1 MFDKKELKEKGLES
15 LIEHLMGMGDGEE
28 KAEECSPE
36 EMLEKGSEEKPKVEM
51 KVVEVKAKPKF
62 KVGNVEMEDESI
74 EEILE
79 RKKKKELEA

>member
-15 LIEHLMGMGDGEE
+15 LIEHLMGLSDGEE
-28 KAEECSPE
+28 KSEEACEPE
-36 EMLEKGSEEKPKVEM
+36 EKIEGEKPKVEM